1 MLINIVP
8 AVSIFLHQKSCI
20 FHFCPV
26 NFFWDV
32 EVYIIFVFYQKKK
45 KKELPKILVQHGM
58 NTALKKMTMNSSWT
72 WSDKQVLFQWFPVDI
87 YDRLFFFLY
96 V

>member
-45 KKELPKILVQHGM
+45 KKRITENIGATWYEHSVKKNDHEL
-58 NTALKKMTMNSSWT
+58 
-72 WSDKQVLFQWFPVDI
+72 
-87 YDRLFFFLY
+87 
-96 V
+96 